1 VLEGELT
8 FRCGD
13 DTISAR
19 PGSCVFI
26 PRGAPHTFVVEEG
39 PARFLSMCTPG
50 GFERFFVAAGQPAE
64 YAGLPPE
71 TPPDVPLLKR
81 VSEEFNA
88 DIIGP
93 PMAPRSR

>member
-1 VLEGELT
+1 MM
-8 FRCGD
+8 
-13 DTISAR
+13 SALN
-19 PGSCVFI
+19 SS
-26 PRGAPHTFVVEEG
+26 
-39 PARFLSMCTPG
+39 L
-50 GFERFFVAAGQPAE
+50 
-64 YAGLPPE
+64 

>member
-1 VLEGELT
+1 
-8 FRCGD
+8 
-13 DTISAR
+13 
-19 PGSCVFI
+19 
-26 PRGAPHTFVVEEG
+26 
-39 PARFLSMCTPG
+39 
-50 GFERFFVAAGQPAE
+50 VAAGQPA
-64 YAGLPPE
+64 E